1 MIDQMIGHCID
12 WQVKNHRQQQ
22 IKPLVIWDGLWWQ
35 ISLDCLVPYPD
46 GHYNLVTTDQRT
58 RYPEVETVSST
69 GIKPTKVKLRKTFAH
84 HCTTK
89 QVCTDNGPPFK
100 SKEFSDFAQEEGSK
114 SPLEPMDRRKGL
126 YTLKKTAQTAHLQR
140 RTGFERNEAIYDMLV
155 VYRDAQHPANG
166 VTPYRGMFNKP
177 IWRKLEHTITRLK
190 KKQATAND
198 GREGHVVQKQDGA

>member
-1 MIDQMIGHCID
+1 MIFPADLRQKVIKTAHKLGHLGIT
-12 WQVKNHRQQQ
+12 KPNRQQQ
-22 IKPLVIWDGLWWQ
+22 IKPLVISDGPWWQ

-46 GHYNLVTTDQRT
+46 GHYNLVTTDQRS

-114 SPLEPMDRRKGL
+114 HPRANGQAERFIHS
-126 YTLKKTAQTAHLQR
+126 LKKTAQTAHLQQ
-140 RTGFERNEAIYDMLV
+140 RTGFERNKAIYDMLV
-155 VYRDAQHPANG
+155 EYRDAQHPATG
-166 VTPYRGMFNKP
+166 VTPYREMSNKP
-177 IWRKLEHTITRLK
+177 I
-190 KKQATAND
+190 
-198 GREGHVVQKQDGA
+198 